1 MPLTAG
7 ARLGPYE
14 IVAPLGA
21 GGMGEVY
28 RAKDTRLGRDVAI
41 KVLPQHLSA
50 NPEIRARFEREAK
63 TVSSFNHPH
72 ICTLFDVGREGDTD
86 FLVMELVEG
95 ETLASRLQRGPLQA
109 AELLRLASQIAEAL
123 DRAHRAGVI
132 HRDLKPGNIMITRSG
147 AKLMD
152 FGLSRATG
160 LAAGPTASG
169 SMISAMTQSPTVAQA
184 LTAEGTILGTFQYMA
199 PEQLEGKEA
208 DARSDIW
215 ALGCVLYEMATGRR
229 AFEGRSQASLIAAIL
244 EREPAPVG
252 ESSSSTGT
260 GAANGPPQGLE
271 WLIRNCLTK
280 DPDERIQTAHDVKLQ
295 LQRIAEGAGLST
307 VTTRSTISGVRA
319 AAGAVPART
328 DNARA
333 IAIAW
338 GVATLAVIAAAA
350 FAAWSWP
357 RLNVSP
363 AMFRFEPNTDA
374 PGVTDASW
382 PRVSPD
388 GRSMVFQA
396 TDSAG
401 VLRAFLL
408 RLDETT
414 PHLIP
419 GTEQLQRAYWSP
431 DSREICFVAADKIQR
446 VAVAGGSPILVCPAP
461 GGADLSW
468 GAKGQILLDG
478 STTDSLRAVPA
489 GGGELHPATR
499 ISRKD
504 HEVASAWPSFLPDGE
519 HFLFI
524 ALHGDGTPPSIRLG
538 RLGSL
543 ESKVIG
549 KSDGRAEYAP
559 GGWVVY
565 VRGTALLAQKLD
577 LGGAKLTG
585 DPITITDNLRTG
597 GASGHFSTSRSGVF
611 AIERAG
617 GNSGVSVVIVDS
629 KGQTV
634 ATPALA
640 GMIGN
645 PRLSPDGK
653 RVLYERREGNANQWG
668 DVSVFDLERGT
679 DMRLTYTGGLAVRS
693 VWSPDGRRFVYT
705 RVAGFGRQA
714 VLMFGS
720 TDGVGFADSIPL
732 TKQAMFVSQW
742 PPPGSRLVGY
752 TDEPVPVYWN
762 LQGPDR
768 SPQPLITHS
777 EPMANPQ
784 VSPDGHYVAG
794 SMGNGNQIHVFV
806 QTLEGP
812 PGRWQVS
819 SGLGGFKPVWV
830 KGGRELLY
838 ESRDNKVMAVDIDLA
853 QGFHAGRPSE
863 LFTLALPVIDREM
876 STWGCDA
883 TGERFVITTPQ
894 RSSARVRSI
903 EVVTDFRSLVTRK

>member
-1 MPLTAG
+1 MSLTAG
-7 ARLGPYE
+7 TRLGPYE
-14 IVAPLGA
+14 IIAPLGA

-86 FLVMELVEG
+86 YLVMELVEG
-95 ETLASRLQRGPLQA
+95 DTLASRLQRGPLLA
-109 AELLRLASQIAEAL
+109 AELLRLATQIAEAL

-132 HRDLKPGNIMITRSG
+132 HRDLKPGNVMITRSG

-160 LAAGPTASG
+160 LATGPTASG
-169 SMISAMTQSPTVAQA
+169 SMMSAMTQSPTVAQA

-244 EREPAPVG
+244 DREPASIG

-307 VTTRSTISGVRA
+307 ITTRSTITGAATAVGAASLRPGDRRA
-319 AAGAVPART
+319 T
-328 DNARA
+328 
-333 IAIAW
+333 AIAW
-338 GVATLAVIAAAA
+338 SVAALAVVTAAA
-350 FAAWSWP
+350 FAAWGWP
-357 RLNVSP
+357 RLHASAAP
-363 AMFRFEPNTDA
+363 FRFEPNTDA
-374 PGVTDASW
+374 LGMTDANW
-382 PRVSPD
+382 PRISPD

-396 TDSAG
+396 ADSTG
-401 VLRAFLL
+401 VVRAYLL

-414 PHLIP
+414 PHPIP
-419 GTEQLQRAYWSP
+419 GTEELQRAYWSP

-446 VAVAGGSPILVCPAP
+446 VAVAGGSPVLVCPAP

-478 STTDSLRAVPA
+478 GATDSLRVVPA

-499 ISRKD
+499 ISRAD
-504 HEVASAWPSFLPDGE
+504 HEVTSAWPSFLPDGE

-524 ALHGDGTPPSIRLG
+524 ALHGDGSAGAIRLG

-549 KSDGRAEYAP
+549 QSDGRVEYAP

-565 VRGTALLAQKLD
+565 VRTSALLAQKLD

-597 GASGHFSTSRSGVF
+597 SSSGHFSTSPSGVF

-617 GNSGVSVVIVDS
+617 GVTGVSLVIADA

-640 GMIGN
+640 GRIIN

-653 RVLYERREGNANQWG
+653 RVMYERREGNTNQWG

-679 DMRLTYTGGLAVRS
+679 DTRITYTGGLAVRS
-693 VWSPDGRRFVYT
+693 AWSPDGRRFAYT
-705 RVAGFGRQA
+705 RVASAGNRGA
-714 VLMFGS
+714 LMIGS
-720 TDGVGFADSIPL
+720 TDGVGIADSIPI
-732 TKQAMFVSQW
+732 TTQSMFVSQW
-742 PPPGSRLVGY
+742 PAPGSRLVGY
-752 TDEPVPVYWN
+752 SEASLPMVFN
-762 LQGPDR
+762 LEGTDR
-768 SPQPLITHS
+768 SPRPLIAHT

-784 VSPDGHYVAG
+784 ISPDGRYVAG
-794 SMGNGNQIHVFV
+794 SMANGTQFHVFV

-819 SGLGGFKPVWV
+819 SAPGGFKPVWA
-830 KGGRELLY
+830 KGGRELIY
-838 ESRDNKVMAVDIDLA
+838 ESGDSKVMAVDIDLSN
-853 QGFHAGRPSE
+853 GFHPGLPRP
-863 LFTLALPVIDREM
+863 LFTLALPVVNRET

-883 TGERFVITTPQ
+883 AGERFVLVVPQ
-894 RSSARVRSI
+894 RSAAHVRLV